1 MINKTYY
8 IYILS
13 SSKRGTLYIG
23 VTNNLF
29 RRIIEHKK
37 EINKGFT
44 SKYHIKDLV
53 YFEHTDN
60 IESALQR
67 EKQIKKWNRQWKI
80 ELIETNNPNWN
91 DLFGEL

>member
-1 MINKTYY
+1 MINKSYY

-23 VTNNLF
+23 VTNNLI
-29 RRIIEHKK
+29 RRITEHKK
-37 EINKGFT
+37 EINNGFT

-53 YFEHTDN
+53 YFEQTDN

-80 ELIETNNPNWN
+80 ELIEANNPKWN
-91 DLFGEL
+91 DLFSDL